1 MRAVD
6 PAVFF
11 PSLDHRNRRLSP
23 TMEVIPLTLAL
34 SLLLSL
40 TFIAL
45 FLREFTRPRRAGAEH
60 DSLLPLEPDFQP
72 ARATFFASVA
82 PEAGS
87 STDSEHHHH
96 RHDHGANRE
105 GCAKSKTGSGC
116 CDSCRRRRD
125 ERSAR
130 VVGPVADQPVS
141 VANDSRS

>member
-1 MRAVD
+1 
-6 PAVFF
+6 
-11 PSLDHRNRRLSP
+11 
-23 TMEVIPLTLAL
+23 MEVIPLTLAL

-72 ARATFFASVA
+72 ARATVFASVA

-87 STDSEHHHH
+87 SAGSGHPHHD
-96 RHDHGANRE
+96 HDHGANRE
-105 GCAKSKTGSGC
+105 GCAKSKAGAGC

-125 ERSAR
+125 ERAAR
-130 VVGPVADQPVS
+130 VPGGTAEQPVS